1 MKPRQVT
8 SELQLRVQRVVTDW
22 YSQLRLNP
30 RDYTG
35 PLNDHFVKSA
45 PAAVQIQARLE
56 RWTEDDTTLRIL
68 AVSEAKR
75 LLAWMDNATRR

>member
-1 MKPRQVT
+1 MRSCIT
-8 SELQLRVQRVVTDW
+8 GDIQLRVQRVVSSW
-22 YSQLRLNP
+22 YSQLRVNP

-56 RWTEDDTTLRIL
+56 RWPEDDTTLRIL

-75 LLAWMDNATRR
+75 HLAWLDNATRR

>member
-1 MKPRQVT
+1 MNPRKVT
-8 SELQLRVQRVVTDW
+8 SDLQLRVQRTVTSW
-22 YSQLRLNP
+22 YSQLRFNP

-35 PLNDHFVKSA
+35 PINDHFVKSA

-56 RWTEDDTTLRIL
+56 SWGEDDATLRLL
-68 AVSEAKR
+68 AISEAKR